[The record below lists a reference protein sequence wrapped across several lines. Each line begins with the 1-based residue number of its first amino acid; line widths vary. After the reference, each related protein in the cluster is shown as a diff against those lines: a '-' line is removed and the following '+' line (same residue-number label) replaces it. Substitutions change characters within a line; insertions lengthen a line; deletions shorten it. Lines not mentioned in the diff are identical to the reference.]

1 MAAET
6 SVENVALKVA
16 DGVHEFAKSRRL
28 SPKDY
33 RIFMV
38 VNTQFSR
45 LRVTLFSKVFRDRS
59 PEQEMRDYD
68 DVSDAIDERLG
79 ADRDYFT
86 YIGLILTPDEEHA
99 RERGMARGSF
109 EFEVDERLI
118 NRSKGGTKASHRG
131 PSRSD

>member
-6 SVENVALKVA
+6 SLENVTLKVA
-16 DGVHEFAKSRRL
+16 EGIHEFAKSRRL
-28 SPKDY
+28 SPDDY
-33 RIFMV
+33 RILMV
-38 VNTQFSR
+38 INTQFSR
-45 LRVTLFSKVFRDRS
+45 LRVTLFSKIFSERS

-99 RERGMARGSF
+99 LERGTARGSF
-109 EFEVDERLI
+109 EYEVDEELI
-118 NRSKGGTKASHRG
+118 NRSKSGRRASLRE
-131 PSRSD
+131 PSGSD